1 MSFKKTTM
9 KQMKTNRF
17 FFLICLLLL
26 NFGCRNSG
34 TQPDSF
40 APSFIIDSHIHY
52 VATDKWEKSF
62 LDVYARNNAMACILV
77 PMKDLE
83 RGIRFAKAHPER
95 AIPYAAIDID
105 SPTVVEDIRKVHEM
119 GFTGLGELFA
129 KGRWDYNDSK
139 YDTIWSMA
147 EQLGMPVAPHTGCLS
162 NGMMA
167 HLRPSFLAD
176 VAAMHPKLV
185 IHAAHFGN
193 PWYEEAAE
201 ATRRNKNLY
210 FDLSGSSLIKKEND
224 PGFWNQWLWWTDAI
238 GKAHMPKNAVP
249 AWEKI
254 LFATDE
260 TPDQLEENI
269 RRFNRALDACNVPQE
284 IREKCYGQT
293 MARLLGIEVKA
304 K

>member
-1 MSFKKTTM
+1 M
-9 KQMKTNRF
+9 KAKC
-17 FFLICLLLL
+17 FLLIVLAIPIL
-26 NFGCRNSG
+26 NGCNN
-34 TQPDSF
+34 PEIKPNYD
-40 APSFIIDSHIHY
+40 APAFIIDSHIHY
-52 VATDKWEKSF
+52 VATDEWEKSL
-62 LDVYARNNAMACILV
+62 LDVYSRHNAMACILV

-83 RGIRFAKAHPER
+83 RGIEFARAHPER
-95 AIPYAAIDID
+95 VIPYAAIDID
-105 SPTVVEDIRKVHEM
+105 SPTVTEDIRKVHDM
-119 GFTGLGELFA
+119 GYRGLGELFA
-129 KGRWDYNDSK
+129 KGRWDYNDPM
-139 YDTIWSMA
+139 YDTIWAMA
-147 EQLGMPVAPHTGCLS
+147 ENLGMPVLPHTGNLS

-176 VAAMHPKLV
+176 IAAMHPKLI

-201 ATRRNKNLY
+201 ATRRNSNLY

-224 PGFWNQWLWWTDAI
+224 PGYWAQWLWWTDAI

-269 RRFNRALDACNVPQE
+269 RRFNKALDACKVPQE
-284 IREKCYGQT
+284 IREKCYGLT
-293 MARLLGIEVKA
+293 MARLLGIDVKA
-304 K
+304 N